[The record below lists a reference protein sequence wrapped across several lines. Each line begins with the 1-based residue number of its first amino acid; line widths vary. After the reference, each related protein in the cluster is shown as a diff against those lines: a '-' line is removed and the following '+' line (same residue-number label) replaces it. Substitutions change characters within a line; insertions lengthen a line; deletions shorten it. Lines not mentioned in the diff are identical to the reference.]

1 MFYRSSDG
9 MTGRDFGWE
18 IYETFS
24 VIIFVALIQKW
35 IWEET
40 VTWNQKVSFRY
51 SCCFREKVLYSSYT
65 IWEVI
70 GEARSVVP

>member
-1 MFYRSSDG
+1 

-40 VTWNQKVSFRY
+40 VAWNRKVSFRY
-51 SCCFREKVLYSSYT
+51 SCCFQEKVLYSSYS
-65 IWEVI
+65 IWEVV
-70 GEARSVVP
+70 GEAGSVVP